1 MVNGG
6 FDLSIAS
13 PGLHYVVGDATAPY
27 GADVRFI
34 AHVCNDE
41 GGWGRGF
48 VTALSRRSTTPEL
61 SYRSWH
67 KDGIW
72 ENAPFELGQIQVTG
86 FDRPGVLVVNMIAQH
101 GIRHDPKA
109 PPAIDYK
116 ALRGCFTQLGD
127 EVTRWNESCGIVPTI
142 HMPRIG
148 CGLGGGD
155 WAVVEEAVLAHLV
168 DIYGLSVT
176 VYDLPGTQPG
186 N

>member
-1 MVNGG
+1 MSG
-6 FDLSIAS
+6 DYDTMIAS
-13 PGLHYVVGDATAPY
+13 SGLHYVTGDATAPY
-27 GADVRFI
+27 GSGVRFI

-48 VTALSRRSTTPEL
+48 VLALSRRSNKPMKA
-61 SYRSWH
+61 YRTWSQ
-67 KDGIW
+67 DGVW
-72 ENAPFELGQIQVTG
+72 EGAQFELGQIQTVG
-86 FDRPGVLVVNMIAQH
+86 FDDPSTLVVNMIAQH
-101 GIRHDPKA
+101 GIRHSSA
-109 PPAIDYK
+109 EPPAIDYK
-116 ALRGCFTQLGD
+116 ALRGCFIQLGD
-127 EVTRWNESCGIVPTI
+127 ETTRWHEGSGIVPTI

-155 WAVVEEAVLAHLV
+155 WAVVEEAILASLV